1 MKQENKFS
9 TGRHQEQAAE
19 SQSAEAKAAHARAQE
34 FQSVEELL
42 RHDAAQTAVP
52 PEIARRLS
60 ESIAQPAPPRR
71 SWWRKLLG

>member
-1 MKQENKFS
+1 MKEQNKFS

-19 SQSAEAKAAHARAQE
+19 SQTAESQAASTGARE

-60 ESIAQPAPPRR
+60 QSIAQPAPPRR

>member
-9 TGRHQEQAAE
+9 IGRHQEQAAASQTAANSGELKFE
-19 SQSAEAKAAHARAQE
+19 SA
-34 FQSVEELL
+34 EELL

-60 ESIAQPAPPRR
+60 QSIAQSAPPRR
-71 SWWRKLLG
+71 SWWRKLFG

>member
-1 MKQENKFS
+1 MKEQNKFS
-9 TGRHQEQAAE
+9 TGRLQEQL
-19 SQSAEAKAAHARAQE
+19 AHAQAAQTRELE
-34 FQSVEELL
+34 FQTVEELL

-60 ESIAQPAPPRR
+60 QSIAQPAPPRR

>member
-1 MKQENKFS
+1 MKQQNKFS

-19 SQSAEAKAAHARAQE
+19 SQAANTGATE

-52 PEIARRLS
+52 PAIARRLS
-60 ESIAQPAPPRR
+60 QSIAQAAPPRR
-71 SWWRKLLG
+71 PWWRKFFS